1 MHLVKVSLPHKMLHC
16 NDVNSSSSIHLDM
29 ITKMLGGT
37 HNDLQIASEELYT
50 KFKQSFKQLPDW
62 NEYSVHLEQL
72 TDARESYFIL

>member
-1 MHLVKVSLPHKMLHC
+1 
-16 NDVNSSSSIHLDM
+16 M

-62 NEYSVHLEQL
+62 NEYCVHLKQL
-72 TDARESYFIL
+72 TDARESYFIWRDRENLNQELLLIKLNLADMILNL

>member
-1 MHLVKVSLPHKMLHC
+1 
-16 NDVNSSSSIHLDM
+16 
-29 ITKMLGGT
+29 MLGGT